1 MKRPPR
7 SFHALPPWGRVS
19 GLGRPGVTDMGTGTR
34 SRLLLALCL
43 LGCALAAGSGG
54 RAHADPDPRLVR
66 PGSVF
71 LVWEPLGAD
80 ALDRLRGGFV
90 DLSGIK
96 ISFGLERMVWV
107 NGELMQSLTLTV
119 PDLTSLRKGS
129 IGAVSVQGPVVSPVS
144 VDPAPVRAEPVASPV
159 VSAAESVQVAAA
171 KQPGAVSQSQT
182 VPAQASPTPISNNA
196 PVSTVVTSGGAT
208 PTTIASVV
216 QNGPGNVVMPEV
228 LRNLGPGVFS
238 VVQNSLNGQT
248 IQGLTTINA
257 QVSGLGSL
265 LRDNTFL
272 DLHLTLRGAG
282 R

>member
-1 MKRPPR
+1 MDAGQLGP
-7 SFHALPPWGRVS
+7 LLRVI
-19 GLGRPGVTDMGTGTR
+19 
-34 SRLLLALCL
+34 CL
-43 LGCALAAGSGG
+43 LGCALAAGPGG
-54 RAHADPDPRLVR
+54 NAHADPDPRLVR

-80 ALDRLRGGFV
+80 ALNRLRGGFV

-107 NGELMQSLTLTV
+107 NGELMQSLTFTV

-129 IGAVSVQGPVVSPVS
+129 IGAVSVQGPAVSPVT
-144 VDPAPVRAEPVASPV
+144 VDPAPARMGSVASPV
-159 VSAAESVQVAAA
+159 VAPAESLPVTAAT
-171 KQPGAVSQSQT
+171 QPGAVSQPQT
-182 VPAQASPTPISNNA
+182 VPAQASPTPHSSSA
-196 PVSTVVTSGGAT
+196 PVSTVVTSGGGAT
-208 PTTIASVV
+208 PTTIAGVV

-248 IQGLTTINA
+248 IQGLTVINA
-257 QVSGLGSL
+257 QVSGLGSM